1 MSPIKLP
8 GQTLTAIGSGRE
20 IQVRRTGVPIVLIYH
35 SRNTAEVAREINNEI
50 RDKYPKASEVLIAS
64 IVDMHFIPRLM
75 RGVTEKMI
83 AGEYEKATAE
93 LEEGQDPQDF
103 IIILVDWNGKMT
115 SGAGF
120 DNTNDQPGLIV
131 LDAEG
136 DLLDIY
142 QGDEPV
148 QKALQLVDQVLSEG

>member
-35 SRNTAEVAREINNEI
+35 SRNTAEIARKINNVI
-50 RDKYPKASEVLIAS
+50 RDKYAKASDVLIAS

-75 RGVTEKMI
+75 RRVTEKMI
-83 AGEYEKATAE
+83 ASEYSKAIAE
-93 LEEGQDPQDF
+93 LDEGQDPQDF

-115 SGAGF
+115 AGTGF
-120 DNTNDQPGLIV
+120 DNTDDQPGLIV
-131 LDAEG
+131 LDAQG
-136 DLLDIY
+136 DLVDIY

-148 QKALQLVDQVLSEG
+148 QTALKLVDQVLSAG